1 MRSHYLELNVDSLM
15 KDKKLEANLSMV
27 ASRVMAGLNMNGLK
41 YLLPLWLGALTGVTI
56 RCVFAAVAFWLTGCF
71 IKEAAVTRKQRIML
85 FCLGAF
91 GLYGFMFCY
100 LLGISKTTPVSSAIF
115 NSMQPIWVFL
125 ISVFFLHEKATVMK
139 IIGIALGFGNKE
151 QGKIIYS
158 LFQNALHRIT
168 LNPFIGQATEVDN
181 IRYITPCPDYTLF
194 YRHSLLKIEILVLW
208 DNSHKVG
215 KIKSIPIGEQEE
227 ASKLL

>member
-1 MRSHYLELNVDSLM
+1 MVKQINWSPLAKGELRSLL
-15 KDKKLEANLSMV
+15 LS
-27 ASRVMAGLNMNGLK
+27 
-41 YLLPLWLGALTGVTI
+41 
-56 RCVFAAVAFWLTGCF
+56 
-71 IKEAAVTRKQRIML
+71 
-85 FCLGAF
+85 
-91 GLYGFMFCY
+91 
-100 LLGISKTTPVSSAIF
+100 
-115 NSMQPIWVFL
+115 
-125 ISVFFLHEKATVMK
+125 SVQK
-139 IIGIALGFGNKE
+139 FGNKE

-208 DNSHKVG
+208 DNSHKAG
-215 KIKSIPIGEQEE
+215 KIKSISTGKQEE